1 LRQARRVVTSSG
13 HIHDYGEEKS
23 DAWAPHIIAVDFG
36 WVVGKVTARWDP
48 AVSVAMRAP
57 RMVDRADARW

>member
-13 HIHDYGEEKS
+13 HIHDCGEEKS

-48 AVSVAMRAP
+48 AVSVAMHAP
-57 RMVDRADARW
+57 RMVDRADVRW

>member
-1 LRQARRVVTSSG
+1 
-13 HIHDYGEEKS
+13 
-23 DAWAPHIIAVDFG
+23 VDFG